1 MVGTTPSPTVDKG
14 SVNVAVPADG
24 TNEDTLPA
32 SFEEME
38 AVAAMLQRNPALKRN
53 VWGDDARLEEP
64 ASRRPFLPDE
74 PETSE
79 SPVPLGQRTPSEA
92 FGSPCRVPRS
102 PGSTLSK
109 MGDNSPKPTI
119 SPLQVG
125 VGVAEAKAAK
135 TRVRT
140 ISMVAEVAA
149 QA

>member
-79 SPVPLGQRTPSEA
+79 RPCPLG
-92 FGSPCRVPRS
+92 
-102 PGSTLSK
+102 
-109 MGDNSPKPTI
+109 
-119 SPLQVG
+119 
-125 VGVAEAKAAK
+125 AAHP
-135 TRVRT
+135 
-140 ISMVAEVAA
+140 I
-149 QA
+149 